1 MERFLLDTHTA
12 LWFFGGD
19 TALSSTADH
28 IIRDRTNRI
37 YLSVVSAWELTIK
50 ISIGKLRF
58 PGDAEGFKQVAQKN
72 DITIIPIE
80 ISHLTVLKEL
90 PMIHRDPFDRLLVAT
105 ALAEEMRFITAD
117 KNIAQYDVSQLW

>member
-1 MERFLLDTHTA
+1 MTRYLLDTHTA

-19 TALSSTADH
+19 TALSSAADQ
-28 IIRDRTNRI
+28 IIRERTNRI

-80 ISHLTVLKEL
+80 ITHLTALKEL
-90 PMIHRDPFDRLLVAT
+90 PMIHRDPFDRLLIAT
-105 ALAEEMRFITAD
+105 ALAEEMRLITAD
-117 KNIAQYDVSQLW
+117 KNIAQYDVPHLW